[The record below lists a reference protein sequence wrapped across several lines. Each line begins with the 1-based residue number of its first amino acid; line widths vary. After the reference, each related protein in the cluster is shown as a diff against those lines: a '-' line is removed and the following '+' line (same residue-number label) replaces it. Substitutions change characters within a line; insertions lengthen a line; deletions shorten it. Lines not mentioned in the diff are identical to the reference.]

1 MSYDFG
7 NFKKKIE
14 EIEDWLTSEFSS
26 IRTGRATP
34 LILDRIT
41 VDSYGTR
48 TPIKHLAT
56 ISIDDPRTLRVSPWD
71 QGQLKAIESAIS
83 ASNLGVSTSPDST
96 SIRVIFPEL
105 STERRTA
112 LIKLANDKLEEAKIS
127 VRREREKVWDDI
139 QAQEKLGQISED
151 EKFRLK
157 NDLQKIVDVAN
168 LSLDTTTSRKED
180 EIKS

>member
-1 MSYDFG
+1 MAYDFG
-7 NFKKKIE
+7 GFKQKIE
-14 EIEDWLTSEFSS
+14 EIEKWLASEFSS

-34 LILDRIT
+34 LILDRVM
-41 VDSYGTR
+41 VDSYGTK

-112 LIKLANDKLEEAKIS
+112 LMKLAGDKLEEAKIS
-127 VRREREKVWDDI
+127 IRREREKIWDDI
-139 QAQEKLGQISED
+139 QMREKSGQISED

-157 NDLQKIVDVAN
+157 NELQKIVDEAN
-168 LSLDTTTSRKED
+168 LALDKKTTHKED
-180 EIKS
+180 EIKN